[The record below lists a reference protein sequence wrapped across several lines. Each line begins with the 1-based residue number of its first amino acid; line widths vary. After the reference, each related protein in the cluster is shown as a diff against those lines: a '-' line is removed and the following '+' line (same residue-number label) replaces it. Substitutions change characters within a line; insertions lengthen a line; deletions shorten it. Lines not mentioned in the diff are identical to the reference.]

1 MCSLRHS
8 VSTSSLISRTT
19 TQSLLAAVMLRTLTI
34 VKRFLSPWRQTWTN
48 TSERRCDHNP
58 VHLSLWRSYFSF
70 LASLWPKVSG
80 DDGLTG
86 WAWCSAMTKGHW
98 SLWVDWVSL
107 MLCCDQRSVELMGWL
122 GELDAA
128 LWPKVRVDWM
138 SLMLRCDQRS
148 VELMGWLGELDAPLW
163 PKVSGADGLTG
174 WAWCSAM
181 TNGQWSWWVDWVSL
195 MLRCE
200 QILNIWLGLTWCR
213 CPSTFTYIVH
223 FLSGWV

>member
-19 TQSLLAAVMLRTLTI
+19 TQSLLPAVMLRTLTI

-70 LASLWPKVSG
+70 LALLWPKVSG

-107 MLCCDQRSVELMGWL
+107 MLRYDQRSVEM
-122 GELDAA
+122 
-128 LWPKVRVDWM
+128 
-138 SLMLRCDQRS
+138 
-148 VELMGWLGELDAPLW
+148 MGWLGELDAPLW
-163 PKVSGADGLTG
+163 PKVTGAYGLTG
-174 WAWCSAM
+174 WAWCSAV
-181 TNGQWSWWVDWVSL
+181 TKGQWSLWVDWVSL
-195 MLRCE
+195 MLRCD
-200 QILNIWLGLTWCR
+200 QRSGLT
-213 CPSTFTYIVH
+213 
-223 FLSGWV
+223 G